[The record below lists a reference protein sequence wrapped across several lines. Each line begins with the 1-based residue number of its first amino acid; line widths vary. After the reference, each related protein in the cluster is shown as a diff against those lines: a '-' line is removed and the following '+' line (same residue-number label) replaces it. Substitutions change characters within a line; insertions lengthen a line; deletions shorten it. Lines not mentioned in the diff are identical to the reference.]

1 MNKLWLAFL
10 MLLPLAACKK
20 SSDLSNC
27 ESQEATSFFFKQN
40 QQVDTTHQISSGAAG
55 AFLATSISGPD
66 LVFHYTHSSMTC
78 AYVVDGGYT
87 DDLIFQVPAA
97 STSFD
102 YDDSTKLANANTY
115 FVKKCY
121 CNNVTARRVTGRIK
135 GSKINA
141 TSWSV
146 QVDVAD
152 THDPQ
157 YRIISNRT
165 VTLQ

>member
-1 MNKLWLAFL
+1 MAFL

-20 SSDLSNC
+20 SNDLLNC
-27 ESQEATSFFFKQN
+27 ESQETTSFFFKQN
-40 QQVDTTHQISSGAAG
+40 QQVDTTHQVTSGSGA
-55 AFLATSISGPD
+55 FFATSISGPD
-66 LVFHYTHSSMTC
+66 LVFHYTHSTMAC
-78 AYVVDGGYT
+78 ADVIDGGYT
-87 DDLIFQVPAA
+87 DDLIFQVPAG

-152 THDPQ
+152 TQNPQ